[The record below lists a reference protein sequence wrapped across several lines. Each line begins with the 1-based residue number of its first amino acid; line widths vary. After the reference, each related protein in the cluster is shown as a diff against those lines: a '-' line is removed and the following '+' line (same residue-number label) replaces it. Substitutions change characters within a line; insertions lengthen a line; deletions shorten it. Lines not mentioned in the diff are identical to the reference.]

1 MSHEANEVRL
11 DPANRPTTGNPTTGN
26 PTTGNPTTGNPT
38 TGNPTTGRPTTGPEP
53 SRANWPGPSGL
64 GGPGT
69 EELPV
74 PRGSLP
80 SDPLGGSE
88 GDGSGPGAWSEESEP
103 APEQAFWPH
112 EPSTPDKTM
121 GTEQAIRA
129 EQAIDETAEKEPG
142 EKGPGGNGDAD
153 GEAARQRDEYL
164 DALRRLQ
171 AEFDNYR
178 KRVQRQQREIV
189 ENANAALVKKLLP
202 VLDTADLAL
211 AHGGGEDV
219 KQVASALFD
228 ILSKEGLERI
238 DPEGQP
244 FDPSLHD
251 AVAHEPVEGQGAPQ
265 MPEVSEVLRAGYLWK
280 GQVLRPAMVKV
291 RG

>member
-1 MSHEANEVRL
+1 MSQEAKDVPPGPSTG
-11 DPANRPTTGNPTTGN
+11 PAGPAGPG
-26 PTTGNPTTGNPT
+26 
-38 TGNPTTGRPTTGPEP
+38 GPEP
-53 SRANWPGPSGL
+53 GEASWPGPYGL
-64 GGPGT
+64 GGPGS
-69 EELPV
+69 EELPM
-74 PRGSLP
+74 PRGPAGSGTDRSGWP
-80 SDPLGGSE
+80 GASDPAGPSGSDRS
-88 GDGSGPGAWSEESEP
+88 GSDRSGSGPSGSGPSRPRAWSDPAEPEATRGTGP
-103 APEQAFWPH
+103 APGSEETTETEH
-112 EPSTPDKTM
+112 TIR
-121 GTEQAIRA
+121 TEQAV
-129 EQAIDETAEKEPG
+129 DENMQGGPPG
-142 EKGPGGNGDAD
+142 DGDTGA
-153 GEAARQRDEYL
+153 GEEAARQRDEYL

-178 KRVQRQQREIV
+178 KRMQRQQRETV
-189 ENANAALVKKLLP
+189 ENAAATLVKKLLP

-219 KQVASALFD
+219 KQVGGALFD

-244 FDPSLHD
+244 FDPVLHD
-251 AVAHEPVEGQGAPQ
+251 AVAHEPVEGQGAPE

>member
-1 MSHEANEVRL
+1 MSHERQEGRSERAPGTST
-11 DPANRPTTGNPTTGN
+11 DPTTTSTTG
-26 PTTGNPTTGNPT
+26 TE
-38 TGNPTTGRPTTGPEP
+38 TGPEP
-53 SRANWPGPSGL
+53 ADAGWPGPSGL
-64 GGPGT
+64 GGPGS

-74 PRGSLP
+74 KPEAAPNQAGA
-80 SDPLGGSE
+80 DWA
-88 GDGSGPGAWSEESEP
+88 GPE
-103 APEQAFWPH
+103 
-112 EPSTPDKTM
+112 M
-121 GTEQAIRA
+121 
-129 EQAIDETAEKEPG
+129 DETDEPG
-142 EKGPGGNGDAD
+142 IASGNT

-178 KRVQRQQREIV
+178 KRVQRQQHEIL
-189 ENANAALVKKLLP
+189 ENAAASLVKKLLP

-219 KQVASALFD
+219 KQVAGTLFD

-238 DPEGQP
+238 DPQGQP
-244 FDPSLHD
+244 FDPANHD
-251 AVAHEPVEGQGAPQ
+251 AVAHEPVEGQGAPE